1 MKVSINDEYSLI
13 NEIYITE
20 IWFDIDA
27 DHTDLA
33 IIGYIEDP
41 SEPEHFSC
49 DFSILMSLLLYL
61 DKEHSAAM
69 QLLVAQVLDSKAE
82 EKYINILEHFK
93 KPLHITHAILTVET
107 GQHFSKTNGD
117 YYKKSVEPDDEQCF
131 YITKCEIKN
140 SVAPYNELTMG
151 EKDFSIYAMLLSNTC
166 KFYHQLKELN
176 IDTKQARAIC
186 GLDNELIFR
195 LCMLH
200 KYCLKNP
207 L

>member
-20 IWFDIDA
+20 IWFDIEA
-27 DHTDLA
+27 DDTNLT
-33 IIGYIEDP
+33 IIGYIENP

-49 DFSILMSLLLYL
+49 EFSILMSLLLYL

-69 QLLVAQVLDSKAE
+69 QLLVAKVLDSKAE

-93 KPLHITHAILTVET
+93 KPLHITHAILTIET
-107 GQHFSKTNGD
+107 AQHFTITNGD
-117 YYKKSVEPDDEQCF
+117 YYKKSVQPYHEQYY

-140 SVAPYNELTMG
+140 SVAPYDELTIE
-151 EKDFSIYAMLLSNTC
+151 EKDFSFYAMLLRNTC
-166 KFYHQLKELN
+166 KFYHQLKALN

-186 GLDNELIFR
+186 GLDNELLFR

-200 KYCLKNP
+200 K
-207 L
+207 